1 MDERNRVFVWQG
13 VDAAGVVIK
22 GRRSGRSAALV
33 RALLIRD
40 GIRVTRLRAAPPTW
54 LHWSVGHGRM
64 DPAGFSRQLATMLN
78 AGIPLL
84 QAFDVMSRT
93 NTDDA
98 RAALLASLKREV
110 ASGLGLAEAMQRH
123 PAWFDVLYCN
133 LVRVGEQ
140 SGTLDRQLEQL
151 ANMLEQRQAM
161 IKRLRKAMLYPSLLL
176 LVGLGVSA
184 LLLLEVVPRFQGLFA
199 GLGGELPPF
208 TRWVIAVSEG
218 LAGALGW
225 LLAALASAAVGARM
239 VWRRRPGVRLWTIRV
254 VLRVPVFGALLSQA
268 ALARFARGLAT
279 TYTAGVPLLDALGT
293 VARAC
298 GDPLHEQAI
307 LGVRQAM
314 GNGQSLQGAMASDPL
329 FSPLLVQMVAI
340 GESSGRLDD
349 MLERAA
355 QHYEDQ
361 ARQTME
367 QLTGLLEPVIVLI
380 LGVLVGGLVIAMY
393 LPIFQ
398 LSALM

>member
-1 MDERNRVFVWQG
+1 MDERNRVFMWQG
-13 VDAAGVVIK
+13 VDAAGAVIK
-22 GRRSGRSAALV
+22 GQRSGRSAAVV
-33 RALLIRD
+33 RALLTRD
-40 GIRVTRLRAAPPTW
+40 GVQVTRISAAPPAW
-54 LHWSVGHGRM
+54 LRWPARQGRV
-64 DPAGFSRQLATMLN
+64 DPAGFSRQLATMLK

-93 NTDDA
+93 NTDEA

-110 ASGLGLAEAMQRH
+110 AGGLGLAEAMQRH
-123 PAWFDVLYCN
+123 PAWFDALYCN

-140 SGTLDRQLEQL
+140 SGTLDRQLEQVADL
-151 ANMLEQRQAM
+151 LEQRQAM

-176 LVGLGVSA
+176 LVGLGVAA

-199 GLGGELPPF
+199 GLGDELPPF

-225 LLAALASAAVGARM
+225 LLAALASAVVGARM
-239 VWRRRPGVRLWTIRV
+239 VWRRRPGVRLWTVRV

-279 TYTAGVPLLDALGT
+279 TYAAGVPLLDALGT
-293 VARAC
+293 VARVC

-314 GNGQSLQGAMASDPL
+314 GNGQSLQGAMAGDPL

-367 QLTGLLEPVIVLI
+367 QLTGLLEPTIVLI

>member
-13 VDAAGVVIK
+13 VNAAGVALK
-22 GRRSGRSAALV
+22 GQRSGRSAALV
-33 RALLIRD
+33 RALLTRE
-40 GIRVTRLRAAPPTW
+40 GIRVTRVSTAPPAW
-54 LHWSVGHGRM
+54 LRWPTRQGRV
-64 DPAGFSRQLATMLN
+64 DPAGFSRQLATMLK

-84 QAFDVMSRT
+84 QAFEVMSRT
-93 NTDDA
+93 TTEPA
-98 RAALLASLKREV
+98 RATLLSSLTREV
-110 ASGLGLAEAMQRH
+110 AGGLGLAEAMQRH
-123 PAWFDVLYCN
+123 PAWFDALYCN

-151 ANMLEQRQAM
+151 ADMLEQRQAM
-161 IKRLRKAMLYPSLLL
+161 IRRLRKAMLYPALLL

-208 TRWVIAVSEG
+208 TQWVIAASEG

-225 LLAALASAAVGARM
+225 LLAALAGTLAGARAA
-239 VWRRRPGVRLWTIRV
+239 WRRRPEVRLWTMRA

-279 TYTAGVPLLDALGT
+279 TYAAGVPLLDALGT

-307 LGVRQAM
+307 LALRQAM
-314 GNGQSLQGAMASDPL
+314 GNGQSLQGAMVGEPL
-329 FSPLLVQMVAI
+329 FTPLLVQMVAI

-367 QLTGLLEPVIVLI
+367 QLTGLLEPTIVLI
-380 LGVLVGGLVIAMY
+380 LGVVVGGLVIAMY